1 MEGVG
6 ITRVTKGNIMKVFV
20 VFDFPDIID
29 VNSEQADNII
39 ECLEIDLKNSMGD
52 GRSDSDYQWYI
63 DDAEGGVK

>member
-1 MEGVG
+1 
-6 ITRVTKGNIMKVFV
+6 MKVFV

-63 DDAEGGVK
+63 DDAEEGSHG